1 MTRTVVVA
9 TVGGQ
14 PQVVTFALD
23 ALLDQGVPV
32 EIVYLL
38 HLSPRTPRV
47 AASLRKLLAE
57 WEDGRYRARD
67 HLCRVERIP
76 LGVDGHVL
84 DDIRSQGDARV
95 VLRSV
100 QDLLADLK
108 RQDCTVHLCVAGGRR
123 MIALLAVVAAA
134 LLSDHRDRVWHLYTP
149 DPIRERAAEGAI
161 MHVPP
166 EAGVRLVQ
174 VPLIPWSEYFPGLRS
189 LALIDE
195 GAVERH
201 LRRLSKLDEAR
212 CRAVFEA
219 LSPRRRAVLQAF
231 AQGLSP
237 QEVAERLHISL
248 HTVNSHKTV
257 ILSECRNAWELDEST
272 RLDYR
277 FLRDQFELFFA
288 RRADLA

>member
-1 MTRTVVVA
+1 MASTVVVA

-32 EIVYLL
+32 DVVYLL
-38 HLSPRTPRV
+38 HLSTRTPRV
-47 AASLRKLLAE
+47 AASLRRLLDE
-57 WEDGRYRARD
+57 WEDGRYRARN
-67 HLCRVERIP
+67 HPCQVERIP
-76 LGVDGHVL
+76 LGLEGRVL
-84 DDIRSQGDARV
+84 DDIRSQADARV

-100 QDLLADLK
+100 QNLLTDLK
-108 RQDCTVHLCVAGGRR
+108 RRDCTVHLCVAGGRR

-149 DPIRERAAEGAI
+149 DPIRERAEEGAI

-174 VPLIPWSEYFPGLRS
+174 VPLVPWSEYFPGLRS
-189 LALIDE
+189 LALADE

-201 LRRLSKLDEAR
+201 LRRLSALDEER

-219 LSPRRRAVLQAF
+219 LSPRRREVLQAF

-248 HTVNSHKTV
+248 HTVHSHKTV
-257 ILSECRNAWELDEST
+257 ILAECRNVWGVDDST

-277 FLRDQFELFFA
+277 FLQDQFELFFA
-288 RRADLA
+288 RDQT